1 MAYGAAAWHT
11 PAKGPNGK
19 VQGVA
24 AKLERIQNKC
34 LRVVAGA
41 YRATPIRSL
50 EVETC
55 TPPLDLYLDS
65 RLATFQK
72 RLENSEVGRVIENSC
87 NWIQARIR
95 NRRGRKSARKAT
107 IKEQREA
114 WTQEREEWFRQSQP
128 TRQRFTEKQKVL
140 DAWRDRWQTQE
151 DKRKEPD
158 YWDQVKKPPDP
169 SILQLHKGLRKAES
183 SMLIQLR
190 TGRTGLRHFLHKVR
204 VPGYESGQCECDMG
218 LETPRHVLLHC
229 PHELERRE
237 ALKESQGGSLDFNRL
252 LDTPRGAPV
261 VSKWMIRSG
270 RIPQFQL
277 AGTLLY
283 GEEG

>member
-1 MAYGAAAWHT
+1 VQKKASTQIGALVQTTASTWGASFLQARQVYIAVVRLAMAYGAAAWHT

-87 NWIQARIR
+87 NWIKARIR
-95 NRRGRKSARKAT
+95 NRRRRKIPRNTIEKRESWAR
-107 IKEQREA
+107 
-114 WTQEREEWFRQSQP
+114 EREDWFKQDQP

-140 DAWRDRWQTQE
+140 AAWKNRWQEQE
-151 DKRKEPD
+151 AKRKE
-158 YWDQVKKPPDP
+158 Q
-169 SILQLHKGLRKAES
+169 
-183 SMLIQLR
+183 
-190 TGRTGLRHFLHKVR
+190 
-204 VPGYESGQCECDMG
+204 
-218 LETPRHVLLHC
+218 
-229 PHELERRE
+229 
-237 ALKESQGGSLDFNRL
+237 DF
-252 LDTPRGAPV
+252 
-261 VSKWMIRSG
+261 
-270 RIPQFQL
+270 
-277 AGTLLY
+277 
-283 GEEG
+283 